1 MDTMPNRRK
10 FLTHAFGAGLG
21 LASIPLASSAFA
33 NYTPPETF
41 HHQDWFKASTFD
53 LREDQKAATK
63 EGKMLV
69 LLWEQKGCTYCKQM
83 HEVAF
88 QYGEIVNLAKNNF
101 YFIQMDLRGDRM
113 FVDFKGE
120 KKSEAEIAKALR
132 VTFTPTT
139 QFLND
144 DSKEAFRMPGYAD
157 PPIFKAVYEYVI
169 EKGYEKDTFK
179 DWVKKKVG

>member
-1 MDTMPNRRK
+1 
-10 FLTHAFGAGLG
+10 
-21 LASIPLASSAFA
+21 
-33 NYTPPETF
+33 
-41 HHQDWFKASTFD
+41 
-53 LREDQKAATK
+53 
-63 EGKMLV
+63 
-69 LLWEQKGCTYCKQM
+69 
-83 HEVAF
+83 
-88 QYGEIVNLAKNNF
+88 
-101 YFIQMDLRGDRM
+101 MDLRGDRM